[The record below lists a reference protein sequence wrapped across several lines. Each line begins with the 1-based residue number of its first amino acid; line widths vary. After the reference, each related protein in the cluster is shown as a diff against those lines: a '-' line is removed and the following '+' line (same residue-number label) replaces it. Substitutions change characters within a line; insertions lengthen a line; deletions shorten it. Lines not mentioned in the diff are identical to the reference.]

1 MEISFK
7 SGKLCKTCPQ
17 KAAMQKAYGK
27 LAPKLSQRL
36 MELYAATT
44 LAEMSHLPPP
54 RCHELEGQRAGQFA
68 VDLDKNYR
76 LIFTPDHDP
85 VPRKDDGGI
94 DLAQVT
100 EITILEITDYH

>member
-7 SGKLCKTCPQ
+7 SGKLCKACSQ
-17 KAAMQKAYGK
+17 KAAMQKAYGQ
-27 LAPKLSQRL
+27 LATKLSQRL

-44 LAEMSHLPPP
+44 LAEISHLPPP

-68 VDLDKNYR
+68 VVLDGNNR
-76 LIFTPDHDP
+76 LVFTPDHDP

-100 EITILEITDYH
+100 KITILEITDYH

>member
-1 MEISFK
+1 MLPKGGHAK
-7 SGKLCKTCPQ
+7 SIREAGTQAQP
-17 KAAMQKAYGK
+17 
-27 LAPKLSQRL
+27 APHGIVRC
-36 MELYAATT
+36 ET
-44 LAEMSHLPPP
+44 LAEISHLPPP

-68 VDLDKNYR
+68 VDIDKNYR

>member
-1 MEISFK
+1 MEISFN
-7 SGKLCKTCPQ
+7 SRKLHKACSQ
-17 KAAMQKAYGK
+17 QAAMQKAYGQLATK
-27 LAPKLSQRL
+27 LRQRL

-44 LAEMSHLPPP
+44 LAEISHLPPP

-68 VDLDKNYR
+68 VDLDGNNR
-76 LIFTPDHDP
+76 LIFAPDHDP